1 MFQVYRFD
9 RVFFHKLHYPPCCL
23 GNFADYGRQFHE
35 GDRDTR
41 SQSQSEEGP
50 FLLSL
55 QGSFERFRRN
65 LPHWRISEGLIRW
78 CLSVRDYEIYLL
90 FLLLV
95 KFHGSGNCEIYSP
108 AKDVTVFFTKC
119 YFKLRNRKRRPL
131 ISERDVCQM
140 YWCILNLRYDVGISM
155 TW

>member
-1 MFQVYRFD
+1 MVSF
-9 RVFFHKLHYPPCCL
+9 
-23 GNFADYGRQFHE
+23 
-35 GDRDTR
+35 RD
-41 SQSQSEEGP
+41 
-50 FLLSL
+50 F
-55 QGSFERFRRN
+55 
-65 LPHWRISEGLIRW
+65 
-78 CLSVRDYEIYLL
+78 EIYLL

-140 YWCILNLRYDVGISM
+140 IVVF
-155 TW
+155 

>member
-1 MFQVYRFD
+1 MQMFQVYRLD
-9 RVFFHKLHYPPCCL
+9 RFFFHKLHYPPCCL
-23 GNFADYGRQFHE
+23 GNFADYGRRGWSWHSVPVSKRRGAFSSILSGEFCKIKAQPASLTHQ
-35 GDRDTR
+35 RR
-41 SQSQSEEGP
+41 SDKMV
-50 FLLSL
+50 
-55 QGSFERFRRN
+55 SF
-65 LPHWRISEGLIRW
+65 
-78 CLSVRDYEIYLL
+78 RDYEIYLL

-140 YWCILNLRYDVGISM
+140 YWCILNLRCDVGISM

>member
-78 CLSVRDYEIYLL
+78 CLFVIMKFTYSFFCWWSFTGQVI
-90 FLLLV
+90 V
-95 KFHGSGNCEIYSP
+95 KFTLLQRMLQC
-108 AKDVTVFFTKC
+108 FFTKC
-119 YFKLRNRKRRPL
+119 YFKLRSRKRRPL
-131 ISERDVCQM
+131 ISEREVCQM